1 MQRCAKL
8 LPLVF
13 IVALSGCQGIKKT
26 TVTSRPDTP
35 VLKSTSVKPPRM
47 SEDDAVRKQLATCL
61 FEAEQLLKLNQE
73 KHREPVNKLY
83 QYIQAGKYYASVSTH
98 LSTGTTDTLTPMYQY
113 KINDACNTISQLLLS
128 ELKQGGVVTGKR

>member
-1 MQRCAKL
+1 MRKTSPAGFYCDTERVSGHKENDGNLPAGHACAEEYL
-8 LPLVF
+8 CE
-13 IVALSGCQGIKKT
+13 A
-26 TVTSRPDTP
+26 
-35 VLKSTSVKPPRM
+35 PRM
-47 SEDDAVRKQLATCL
+47 SEDDTVRKQLATCL

-73 KHREPVNKLY
+73 KHREPVSKLY

>member
-1 MQRCAKL
+1 M
-8 LPLVF
+8 
-13 IVALSGCQGIKKT
+13 
-26 TVTSRPDTP
+26 
-35 VLKSTSVKPPRM
+35 
-47 SEDDAVRKQLATCL
+47 RKQLATCL

-73 KHREPVNKLY
+73 KHREPVSKLY